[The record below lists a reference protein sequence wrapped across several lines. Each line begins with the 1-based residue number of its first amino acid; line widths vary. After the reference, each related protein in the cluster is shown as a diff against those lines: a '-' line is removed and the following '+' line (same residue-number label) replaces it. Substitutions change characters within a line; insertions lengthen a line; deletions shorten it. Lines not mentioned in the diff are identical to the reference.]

1 MRDKIYPHAVNAISV
16 GKSPRYMT
24 PKEAD
29 WGAVDRSYISVLVQ
43 GDRPIVPAA
52 APVMLVLSVSCRTA
66 VEEGSTFSRVGSAV
80 RALCRD

>member
-1 MRDKIYPHAVNAISV
+1 MRDKIYPHAVNAAV

-29 WGAVDRSYISVLVQ
+29 AGAVDRSYISVLVQ

-52 APVMLVLSVSCRTA
+52 APVMLVLSVSCRRR
-66 VEEGSTFSRVGSAV
+66 FV
-80 RALCRD
+80 RLLLRL

>member
-1 MRDKIYPHAVNAISV
+1 MRRGCCFPALVRDKIYPHAVNAIAV

-29 WGAVDRSYISVLVQ
+29 AGAVDRSYISVLVQ

-52 APVMLVLSVSCRTA
+52 APVMLVLSVSCRRRF
-66 VEEGSTFSRVGSAV
+66 VGPSGFRV
-80 RALCRD
+80 R

>member
-1 MRDKIYPHAVNAISV
+1 MNAIAV

-29 WGAVDRSYISVLVQ
+29 AGAVDRSYISVLVQ

-52 APVMLVLSVSCRTA
+52 APVMLVLSVSCRRR
-66 VEEGSTFSRVGSAV
+66 FV
-80 RALCRD
+80 RLLLRCRGRLDFLTCGERGARFLP